1 MKNKHMFTPPP
12 KIFIVTLISAVVLA
26 STSCS
31 ANSANRV
38 ESQNSESVLS
48 SGNQDAISAS
58 EQETNSSS
66 NQTLSGSS
74 ASGDETSVPITSG
87 PLYEMVVRVNPE
99 LSVSETDGCFHI
111 SMDFKNGTAKEGIR
125 RFFWDIVQL
134 IQVNEI
140 WDAYSSMSCVFLN
153 GSDVANVNISQYE
166 SLFSFST
173 AKINIMQDAEV
184 ASLFDQ
190 FYYAVFG
197 ARDASAAQEKSL
209 YDLSQQTGAGEYDL
223 PENYQTG
230 YLWVYSSFGSGCG
243 YTIDGNEISVQ
254 VVAENSA
261 QGGGTAAQELLAA
274 TDAFNQFFNNDSV
287 AMPYTKIAVQ
297 YIDPSGNITLWDWC
311 SEKNGDS
318 WSVTKNSSSN
328 EEFASGI
335 KSAASKQE

>member
-1 MKNKHMFTPPP
+1 M
-12 KIFIVTLISAVVLA
+12 VA
-26 STSCS
+26 SI
-31 ANSANRV
+31 NPD
-38 ESQNSESVLS
+38 LS
-48 SGNQDAISAS
+48 I
-58 EQETNSSS
+58 
-66 NQTLSGSS
+66 
-74 ASGDETSVPITSG
+74 
-87 PLYEMVVRVNPE
+87 
-99 LSVSETDGCFHI
+99 SETDGCFHI
-111 SMDFKNGTAKEGIR
+111 SMDLKKGAAKEGIR

-134 IQVNEI
+134 MQVNEI
-140 WDAYSSMSCVFLN
+140 WDAYSSMSCAFLN
-153 GSDVANVNISQYE
+153 GDDVASVNVSQYE
-166 SLFSFST
+166 NLFSFST
-173 AKINIMQDAEV
+173 TKINIMQDAEV

-197 ARDASAAQEKSL
+197 ARDASAALEKSL
-209 YDLSQQTGAGEYDL
+209 YDLSQQTGTSGYDL

-230 YLWVYSSFGSGCG
+230 YLWIYSSFGSGCG
-243 YTIDGNEISVQ
+243 YTINGNEISVQ

-261 QGGGTAAQELLAA
+261 QGGEAAAQELQAA